1 MFIKINEEV
10 EGSNLEQEQVNHLV
24 HTWCISVF
32 WKLSFNKNLEYIYIY
47 LVICIN
53 EQERYLDV
61 C

>member
-10 EGSNLEQEQVNHLV
+10 EGSNLEQKQVNHLV
-24 HTWCISVF
+24 RTWCISVF

-53 EQERYLDV
+53 EQERYLDA